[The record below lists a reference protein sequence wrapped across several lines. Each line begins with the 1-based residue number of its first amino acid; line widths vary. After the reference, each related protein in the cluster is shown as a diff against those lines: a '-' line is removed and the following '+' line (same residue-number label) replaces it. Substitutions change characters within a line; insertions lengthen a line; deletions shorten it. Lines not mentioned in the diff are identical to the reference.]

1 MRGVALLVGC
11 LVASCAPDYGHS
23 AFRCDVEHG
32 CPTGQTCI
40 FDRCRRADP
49 SGNGSGDG
57 VICGGEMC
65 KLSEQCCVNDN
76 DDTALCAE
84 AGAIC
89 PGVSALCDGKED
101 CGGVDRCCADGDAV
115 TCDETCKTYACRDDD
130 DCPLAAHT
138 CCGATAKTWGE
149 CSNAKC

>member
-1 MRGVALLVGC
+1 MQRVARLSPLPRVDVVRRD
-11 LVASCAPDYGHS
+11 LQAVRQAAT
-23 AFRCDVEHG
+23 DVEHG

-57 VICGGEMC
+57 VICGGVMC
-65 KLSEQCCVNDN
+65 KLSEQCCVNHN

-84 AGAIC
+84 AGSIC

-138 CCGATAKTWGE
+138 CCGATA
-149 CSNAKC
+149 NAS